1 MARDLRFL
9 LPTLLAAALGVSTA
23 SAQFP
28 SPYPTTPYPGGQ
40 NPGGQYPGGQYP
52 GGQYPQQGQYPQG
65 QYPQGQYPP
74 GQYPP
79 GQYPPGQY
87 PPGQYPPG
95 QYPPGTIGLP
105 GGVGVP
111 MPRVPSRKPN
121 DNGSNTNSNNVRV
134 PLRAADGTMRELGE
148 KDLYLET
155 DKHKILKFR
164 MLAKTQF
171 RDKEGE
177 NVRDSLLK
185 PGDQL
190 SVQVNTD
197 DPETALR
204 VILTRAGT
212 QAERTAA
219 ARPFDRDSVKTPVE
233 ADTHS
238 AGTMEVAGE
247 PSRGSTTSSKT
258 SDSSAGDESAT
269 ASVNPPAADD
279 SRPTLHRAPDA
290 DAPPPESQKAPLPP
304 ATAAATAPP
313 PQPAERPKPPPRT
326 GPDDNVIDSA
336 KDAADKLIDGIPNF
350 IVQQNTTRYYST
362 SFPAQW
368 RALDVVTADV
378 VVVDGK
384 EDYRNIQ
391 VNGKPS
397 NRAVEKSGA
406 WSTGEFVTMLEDVL
420 SPYTQAAFRKS
431 TDETLG
437 GRPAYTYNF
446 RVLQENSNWDIYAP
460 DGSKAT
466 PAYTGTI
473 WIDKETFNI
482 MRIEEQTGPM
492 PSGFPFDKAE
502 SVVEYSFVR
511 IDTKNYTLPVHSEVL
526 TCQRGSSA
534 CTKNEINFQNYRKF
548 TADSTIIFDK

>member
-1 MARDLRFL
+1 MARHLRL
-9 LPTLLAAALGVSTA
+9 LPLTLLAAAVC

-28 SPYPTTPYPGGQ
+28 VPYPGGQ
-40 NPGGQYPGGQYP
+40 YPGGQYPGGQYPGGQYP
-52 GGQYPQQGQYPQG
+52 GGQYPQGQYPPG

-74 GQYPP
+74 GQYPQ
-79 GQYPPGQY
+79 GQYPGQ
-87 PPGQYPPG
+87 
-95 QYPPGTIGLP
+95 IGLP

-111 MPRVPSRKPN
+111 MPTKLPGRKPS
-121 DNGSNTNSNNVRV
+121 DASNTSNNVRV
-134 PLRAADGTMRELGE
+134 ALRAADGTLRELGE

-177 NVRDSLLK
+177 NVRDSLIK

-190 SVQVNTD
+190 SVQVSAD

-204 VILTRAGT
+204 VILNRAGT
-212 QAERTAA
+212 QAEKTAA
-219 ARPFDRDSVKTPVE
+219 ARPFDHDSAKAPVE

-238 AGTMEVAGE
+238 AGSMDVGGE
-247 PSRGSTTSSKT
+247 PSRGSTTSST
-258 SDSSAGDESAT
+258 SSSPSSSRNSDSSAGEQSNT
-269 ASVNPPAADD
+269 ASVNPSGDDD
-279 SRPTLHRAPDA
+279 SRPTLHRAPDS
-290 DAPPPESQKAPLPP
+290 DAPAPQPQ
-304 ATAAATAPP
+304 ASAPP
-313 PQPAERPKPPPRT
+313 PQPSAPPQKAPPPQAEQRASVQRPAPPPRT
-326 GPDDNVIDSA
+326 GPDDNIIDSA

-350 IVQQNTTRYYST
+350 TVQQNTTRYFSNA
-362 SFPAQW
+362 FPAQW
-368 RALDVVTADV
+368 RALDVVTSDV

-397 NRAVEKSGA
+397 SRAVEKSGA

-437 GRPAYTYNF
+437 GRPVYTYNF

-466 PAYTGTI
+466 PAFTGTI
-473 WIDKETFNI
+473 FIDKETFNI

-492 PSGFPFDKAE
+492 PSNFPFDKAE

-511 IDTKNYTLPVHSEVL
+511 IDNKSYTLPVHSEVL
-526 TCQRGSSA
+526 TCQRGSST

-548 TADSTIIFDK
+548 AADSTITFGDK

>member
-1 MARDLRFL
+1 VAQHLRL
-9 LPTLLAAALGVSTA
+9 LPLALLAGAVC

-28 SPYPTTPYPGGQ
+28 LPIPGGGYPGGQ
-40 NPGGQYPGGQYP
+40 YPGGQYPGGQYP
-52 GGQYPQQGQYPQG
+52 GGQYPQ
-65 QYPQGQYPP
+65 QYPP

-95 QYPPGTIGLP
+95 ASIPAPRIPG
-105 GGVGVP
+105 
-111 MPRVPSRKPN
+111 RKPS
-121 DNGSNTNSNNVRV
+121 DNANSNSVKV
-134 PLRAADGTMRELGE
+134 PLRAADGTLRELGE

-155 DKHKILKFR
+155 SKHKILKFR
-164 MLAKTQF
+164 VLTKTLF

-177 NVRDSLLK
+177 SYRDSLLK

-190 SVQVNTD
+190 SVQVNGD

-204 VILTRAGT
+204 VILNRAGT
-212 QAERTAA
+212 QAERTTAA
-219 ARPFDRDSVKTPVE
+219 LPFDHDSAKTPVE

-238 AGTMEVAGE
+238 AGSMDVGAE
-247 PSRGSTTSSKT
+247 PSRGSTGSSTPSLSKT
-258 SDSSAGDESAT
+258 SDSSAGEERTT
-269 ASVNPPAADD
+269 ASVNSPADDD

-290 DAPPPESQKAPLPP
+290 DAPASQPQASAPQPQAP
-304 ATAAATAPP
+304 QPQKAPP
-313 PQPAERPKPPPRT
+313 PQQPEQRAPEQRAAVQKPAPPPRT
-326 GPDDNVIDSA
+326 GPDDNIIDSA

-350 IVQQNTTRYYST
+350 TVQQNTTRYYST
-362 SFPAQW
+362 AFPAQW
-368 RALDVVTADV
+368 RALDVVTSDV

-397 NRAVEKSGA
+397 SRAVEKSGA

-420 SPYTQAAFRKS
+420 SPYTQANFRKS
-431 TDETLG
+431 SDETLG
-437 GRPAYTYNF
+437 GRPVYTYNF

-466 PAYTGTI
+466 PAFTGTI
-473 WIDKETFNI
+473 FIDKETFNI

-492 PSGFPFDKAE
+492 PSNFPFDKAE

-511 IDTKNYTLPVHSEVL
+511 IDNKSYTLPVHSEVL

-548 TADSTIIFDK
+548 TADSTITFDNK

>member
-1 MARDLRFL
+1 M
-9 LPTLLAAALGVSTA
+9 VSIQA
-23 SAQFP
+23 
-28 SPYPTTPYPGGQ
+28 
-40 NPGGQYPGGQYP
+40 
-52 GGQYPQQGQYPQG
+52 GQYPQQGQYPQG
-65 QYPQGQYPP
+65 QYPP
-74 GQYPP
+74 GQYP
-79 GQYPPGQY
+79 QQS
-87 PPGQYPPG
+87 GQYPPG

-134 PLRAADGTMRELGE
+134 PLRAADGTLRELGE

-219 ARPFDRDSVKTPVE
+219 ARPFDRDSAKTPVE

-247 PSRGSTTSSKT
+247 PSRGSTTSSNSSKT

-290 DAPPPESQKAPLPP
+290 DAPPPEPQKAPP

-313 PQPAERPKPPPRT
+313 PQPAERPKPLPART

-336 KDAADKLIDGIPNF
+336 KNAADKLIDNLPSF
-350 IVQQNTTRYYST
+350 IVRQNTTRYYSN

-378 VVVDGK
+378 VSVNGK
-384 EDYRNIQ
+384 EDYRNIMI
-391 VNGKPS
+391 NGKPS
-397 NRAVEKSGA
+397 NRPVEKSGA
-406 WSTGEFVTMLEDVL
+406 WSTGEFVTILEDIL
-420 SPYTQAAFRKS
+420 SPYTAAAFRKS
-431 TDETLG
+431 TDESIG

-446 RVLQENSNWDIYAP
+446 RVQQENSNWDIYAP

-482 MRIEEQTGPM
+482 VRIEEQTGPM
-492 PSGFPFDKAE
+492 PSELSFRQSRIRGRVQLCAHRHQE
-502 SVVEYSFVR
+502 LYSA
-511 IDTKNYTLPVHSEVL
+511 
-526 TCQRGSSA
+526 GA
-534 CTKNEINFQNYRKF
+534 
-548 TADSTIIFDK
+548 